1 MMITKMSQ
9 LVDLAKAKKKRKI
22 AVAAAGDYD
31 VLEALKN
38 AEKYNIVEPI
48 LVGIQSKIES
58 ISKEIGYDI
67 SKHDIIDVE
76 DRYEASLHATQLI
89 RDGQADLLMKGLVST
104 GILLKAV
111 VNKEHGLRTGSIIS
125 HVAIFETPNYHKLLG
140 ITDAAMN
147 VGPSFEDKIGII
159 NNAVKVFHLLGEPNP
174 KVAVCGAVE
183 TVNQRMEST
192 MHAATLSMMNKR
204 DQIRGCIIDGPL
216 ALDNA
221 ISKKA
226 AQVKNIHSDVAGDVD
241 IVVAPDINGA
251 NFLYKS
257 LIFLGGANAAAVI
270 MGAKVPI
277 VLTSRADS
285 EKIKFSSIA
294 LAAAIG

>member
-1 MMITKMSQ
+1 MITKISQ
-9 LVDLAKAKKKRKI
+9 LVDMAKAKTKRKI

-58 ISKEIGYDI
+58 ISKKIGYDI
-67 SKHDIIDVE
+67 SKHEIIDIE
-76 DRYEASLHATQLI
+76 DRYEASLKATQII
-89 RDGQADLLMKGLVST
+89 RDGEADLLMKGLVST

-125 HVAIFETPNYHKLLG
+125 HVAIFETPHYHKLLG

-294 LAAAIG
+294 LAAAIV

>member
-1 MMITKMSQ
+1 MISKLSEV
-9 LVDLAKAKKKRKI
+9 VDMAKAKRKRRI
-22 AVAAAGDYD
+22 AVAAAGDMD
-31 VLEALKN
+31 VLMALKN
-38 AEKYNIVEPI
+38 ASEAGIAEPVLVGQKDLIVEI
-48 LVGIQSKIES
+48 G
-58 ISKEIGYDI
+58 KEIDFDC
-67 SKHDIIDVE
+67 SKYEIINIT
-76 DRYEASLHATQLI
+76 DRFEASLQASQLI
-89 RDGQADLLMKGLVST
+89 REGRADILMKGLVST
-104 GILLKAV
+104 GQLLKAV
-111 VNKEHGLRTGSIIS
+111 LHKDHGLRTGNVLS
-125 HVAIFETPNYHKLLG
+125 HVAIFESPYYHKLLG

-147 VGPSFEDKIGII
+147 VSPTFEEKIDLI

-174 KVAVCGAVE
+174 KVAVVGAVE
-183 TVNQRMEST
+183 TVNMRMEST

-204 DQIRGCIIDGPL
+204 QQITGCTIDGPL

-226 AQVKNIHSDVAGDVD
+226 AKIKGIESDVAGNVD

-251 NFLYKS
+251 NFLYKA
-257 LIFLGGANAAAVI
+257 LNFLGGAQTAAVI

-285 EKIKFSSIA
+285 EKSKFLSIS

>member
-1 MMITKMSQ
+1 MITKISQ
-9 LVDLAKAKKKRKI
+9 LVDMAKAKKKRRI

-38 AEKYNIVEPI
+38 AEKYNIVEPV
-48 LVGIQSKIES
+48 LVGIQSKIEA

-67 SKHDIIDVE
+67 SKHEIIDVE
-76 DRYEASLHATQLI
+76 DRYEASLKATQII
-89 RDGQADLLMKGLVST
+89 RDGDADLLMKGLVST

-125 HVAIFETPNYHKLLG
+125 HVAIFESPNYHKLLG
-140 ITDAAMN
+140 LTDAAMN
-147 VGPSFEDKIGII
+147 VAPTFEDKIGII
-159 NNAVKVFHLLGEPNP
+159 NNAVKVFHLLGETNP
-174 KVAVCGAVE
+174 KVAVVGAVE

-204 DQIRGCIIDGPL
+204 EQIKGCLIDGPL

-226 AQVKNIHSDVAGDVD
+226 AKVKNIHSDVAGDVD

>member
-1 MMITKMSQ
+1 MITKLSEVVEM
-9 LVDLAKAKKKRKI
+9 AKAKKKRRI
-22 AVAAAGDYD
+22 AVAAAGDPD

-38 AEKYNIVEPI
+38 AENEGIIEPV
-48 LVGIQSKIES
+48 LVGEKPRIL
-58 ISKEIGYDI
+58 EICKNIGLDCGKYE
-67 SKHDIIDVE
+67 IIDIP
-76 DRYEASLHATQLI
+76 DRFEASLMASQLI
-89 RDGQADLLMKGLVST
+89 REGRAEILMKGMVST
-104 GILLKAV
+104 GQLLKAV
-111 VNKEHGLRTGSIIS
+111 LNKEHGLRKGSVLS
-125 HVAIFETPNYHKLLG
+125 HVAVFESPYYHKLLG

-147 VGPSFEDKIGII
+147 VAPTFEEKISII
-159 NNAVKVFHLLGEPNP
+159 NNAVEVFHLLGETNP
-174 KVAVCGAVE
+174 KVAVVGAVE

-204 DQIRGCIIDGPL
+204 QQIKGCVIDGPL

-221 ISKKA
+221 VSKKA
-226 AQVKNIHSDVAGDVD
+226 AEVKGIESEVAGNVD

-251 NFLYKS
+251 NFLYKA
-257 LIFLGGANAAAVI
+257 LNFLGGAETAAVI

-285 EKIKFSSIA
+285 EKSKFLSIA

>member
-1 MMITKMSQ
+1 MITKISQ
-9 LVDLAKAKKKRKI
+9 LVDMAKAKTKRRI

-38 AEKYNIVEPI
+38 AEKYNIVEPV
-48 LVGIQSKIES
+48 LVGIQSKIEA

-67 SKHDIIDVE
+67 SKHEIIDVE
-76 DRYEASLHATQLI
+76 DRYEASLKATQII
-89 RDGQADLLMKGLVST
+89 RDGDADLLMKGLVST

-125 HVAIFETPNYHKLLG
+125 HVAVFETPNYHKLLG

-147 VGPSFEDKIGII
+147 VAPTFEDKIGII

-174 KVAVCGAVE
+174 KVAVVGAVE

-204 DQIRGCIIDGPL
+204 EQIKGCIIDGPL

-226 AQVKNIHSDVAGDVD
+226 AKVKNIHSDVAGDVD

>member
-1 MMITKMSQ
+1 M
-9 LVDLAKAKKKRKI
+9 AKAKRKRKI
-22 AVAAAGDYD
+22 AVAMAGDYD

-38 AEKYNIVEPI
+38 AEEYDIIDPI
-48 LVGIQSKIES
+48 FVGVQSKIET

-67 SKHDIIDVE
+67 SKHEIINVE
-76 DRYEASLHATQLI
+76 DRFEASLRATQLI
-89 RDGQADLLMKGLVST
+89 RDGEADLLMKGLVST

-125 HVAIFETPNYHKLLG
+125 HVAIFETPQYHKLLG

-147 VGPSFEDKIGII
+147 VAPTFEDKISII
-159 NNAVKVFHLLGEPNP
+159 KNAVQVFHKLGEPNP

-204 DQIRGCIIDGPL
+204 DQITGCLIDGPL

-257 LIFLGGANAAAVI
+257 LIFLGAANAAAVI

-285 EKIKFSSIA
+285 EKIKFNSIA

>member
-1 MMITKMSQ
+1 MITKLAE
-9 LVDLAKAKKKRKI
+9 LVEMAKSKRKRKI

-38 AEKYNIVEPI
+38 ADEHDIVEPV
-48 LVGIQSKIES
+48 LVGEKAKIEK
-58 ISKEIGYDI
+58 ICAEIGYNI
-67 SKHDIIDVE
+67 ERYSIIDIE
-76 DRYEASLHATQLI
+76 DKFQASLKASQLI
-89 RDGQADLLMKGLVST
+89 REGKADLLMKGLVST
-104 GILLKAV
+104 GQLLKAV
-111 VNKEHGLRTGSIIS
+111 LNKEYGLRKGDILS
-125 HVAIFETPNYHKLLG
+125 HVAIFESPYYHKLLG

-147 VGPSFEDKIGII
+147 VAPNFEEKIALI
-159 NNAVKVFHLLGEPNP
+159 NNAVEVFHLLGEKNP
-174 KVAVCGAVE
+174 KVAVVGAVE

-204 DQIRGCIIDGPL
+204 QQIRGCTIDGPL

-221 ISKKA
+221 VSKKA
-226 AQVKNIHSDVAGDVD
+226 AEVKNIQSEVAGNVD

-257 LIFLGGANAAAVI
+257 LNFLGGASTAAVI

-285 EKIKFSSIA
+285 EKTKFLSIS

>member
-1 MMITKMSQ
+1 MIQKLAEVVEM
-9 LVDLAKAKKKRKI
+9 AKAKRKRKI
-22 AVAAAGDYD
+22 AVAAAADYD

-38 AEKYNIVEPI
+38 AEKNGIVEPV
-48 LVGIQSKIES
+48 LVGIKPKIEK
-58 ISKEIGYDI
+58 ICQEIDYDI
-67 SKHDIIDVE
+67 SKYEIIHVE
-76 DRYEASLHATQLI
+76 DKFQASLQAAQLI
-89 RDGQADLLMKGLVST
+89 REGRADILMKGMVST
-104 GILLKAV
+104 GQLLKAV
-111 VNKEHGLRTGSIIS
+111 LDKEHGLRKGSILS
-125 HVAIFETPNYHKLLG
+125 HVAIFESPYYHKLLG

-147 VGPSFEDKIGII
+147 VAPTFEDKISLI
-159 NNAVKVFHLLGEPNP
+159 NNAVELFHLLGEPNP
-174 KVAVCGAVE
+174 KVAVVGAVE

-204 DQIRGCIIDGPL
+204 QQITGCIIDGPL

-221 ISKKA
+221 VSKKA
-226 AQVKNIHSDVAGDVD
+226 AQVKNIESDVAGNVD

-251 NFLYKS
+251 NFLYKA
-257 LIFLGGANAAAVI
+257 LNFLGGASTAAVI

-285 EKIKFSSIA
+285 ERSKFLSIS

>member
-1 MMITKMSQ
+1 MITKISQ
-9 LVDLAKAKKKRKI
+9 LIDMAKAKRKRKI
-22 AVAAAGDYD
+22 AVAMAGDYD

-38 AEKYNIVEPI
+38 AEEYDIIDPI
-48 LVGIQSKIES
+48 FVGVQSKIET

-67 SKHDIIDVE
+67 SKHEIINVE
-76 DRYEASLHATQLI
+76 DRFEASLRATQLI
-89 RDGQADLLMKGLVST
+89 RDGEADLLMKGLVST

-125 HVAIFETPNYHKLLG
+125 HVAIFETPQYHKLLG

-147 VGPSFEDKIGII
+147 VAPTFEDKISII
-159 NNAVKVFHLLGEPNP
+159 KNAVQVFHKLGEPNP

-204 DQIRGCIIDGPL
+204 DQITGCLIDGPL

-257 LIFLGGANAAAVI
+257 LIFLGAANAAAVI

-285 EKIKFSSIA
+285 EKIKFNSIA

>member
-1 MMITKMSQ
+1 MITKISQ
-9 LVDLAKAKKKRKI
+9 LVDMAKAKRKRKI
-22 AVAAAGDYD
+22 AVAMAGDYD

-38 AEKYNIVEPI
+38 AEEYDIIDPI
-48 LVGIQSKIES
+48 FVGVQSKIET

-67 SKHDIIDVE
+67 SKHEIIHVE
-76 DRYEASLHATQLI
+76 DRFEASLRATQLI
-89 RDGQADLLMKGLVST
+89 RDGEADLLMKGLVST

-111 VNKEHGLRTGSIIS
+111 VNKEHGLRMGSIIS
-125 HVAIFETPNYHKLLG
+125 HVAIFETPQYHKLLG

-147 VGPSFEDKIGII
+147 VAPTFEDKISII
-159 NNAVKVFHLLGEPNP
+159 KNAVQVFHKLGEPNP

-204 DQIRGCIIDGPL
+204 DQITGCLIDGPL

-257 LIFLGGANAAAVI
+257 LIFLGAANAAAVI

-285 EKIKFSSIA
+285 EKIKFNSIA

>member
-1 MMITKMSQ
+1 MITKISQ
-9 LVDLAKAKKKRKI
+9 LVDMAKAKTKRKI

-48 LVGIQSKIES
+48 LVGIQSKIEA

-67 SKHDIIDVE
+67 SKHEIIDVE
-76 DRYEASLHATQLI
+76 DRYEASLKATQLI
-89 RDGQADLLMKGLVST
+89 RDGEADLLMKGLVST

-125 HVAIFETPNYHKLLG
+125 HVAIFETPHYHKLLG

>member
-1 MMITKMSQ
+1 MMITKMTQ
-9 LVDLAKAKKKRKI
+9 LVELAKAKKKRRI

-67 SKHDIIDVE
+67 SKHDIIDIE

-104 GILLKAV
+104 GVLLKAV

-159 NNAVKVFHLLGEPNP
+159 NNAVRVFHLLGESNP

-204 DQIRGCIIDGPL
+204 DQIKGCIIDGPL

>member
-1 MMITKMSQ
+1 MITKLSEVVEM
-9 LVDLAKAKKKRKI
+9 AKAKKKRRI
-22 AVAAAGDYD
+22 AVAAAGDPD
-31 VLEALKN
+31 VLHALKN
-38 AEKYNIVEPI
+38 AESEGIVEPV
-48 LVGIQSKIES
+48 LVGEKPRILEICKKIGLDCGKYE
-58 ISKEIGYDI
+58 
-67 SKHDIIDVE
+67 IIDIP
-76 DRYEASLHATQLI
+76 DRFEASLMASQLI
-89 RDGQADLLMKGLVST
+89 REGRAEILMKGMVST
-104 GILLKAV
+104 GQLLKAV
-111 VNKEHGLRTGSIIS
+111 LNKEHGLRKGGVLS
-125 HVAIFETPNYHKLLG
+125 HVAVFESPYYHKLLG

-147 VGPSFEDKIGII
+147 VAPTFEEKISII
-159 NNAVKVFHLLGEPNP
+159 NNAVEVFHLLGEPNP
-174 KVAVCGAVE
+174 KVAVVGAVE

-204 DQIRGCIIDGPL
+204 QQIKGCVIDGPL

-221 ISKKA
+221 VSKKA
-226 AQVKNIHSDVAGDVD
+226 AEVKGIDSEVAGNVD

-257 LIFLGGANAAAVI
+257 LNFLGGASTSAVI

-285 EKIKFSSIA
+285 EKSKFLSIS

>member
-1 MMITKMSQ
+1 MITKLSE
-9 LVDLAKAKKKRKI
+9 LVDIAKAKNKRRI
-22 AVAAAGDYD
+22 AVAAAGDAD

-38 AEKYNIVEPI
+38 AEQHNIVEPI
-48 LVGIQSKIES
+48 LVGVKSRILDIC
-58 ISKEIGYDI
+58 KEINFDC
-67 SKHDIIDVE
+67 SKYEIIDIE
-76 DRYEASLHATQLI
+76 DKFEASLQASQLI
-89 RDGQADLLMKGLVST
+89 REGRAQILMKGMVST
-104 GILLKAV
+104 GQLLKAV
-111 VNKEHGLRTGSIIS
+111 LDKEQGLRTGSVLS
-125 HVAIFETPNYHKLLG
+125 HVAIFESPYYHKLLG

-147 VGPSFEDKIGII
+147 VAPTFDEKIHII
-159 NNAVKVFHLLGEPNP
+159 NNSVKVFHLLGETNP
-174 KVAVCGAVE
+174 KVAVVGAVE

-204 DQIRGCIIDGPL
+204 QQIKGCTIDGPL

-226 AQVKNIHSDVAGDVD
+226 AQVKNIESDVAGNVD

-251 NFLYKS
+251 NFLYKA
-257 LIFLGGANAAAVI
+257 LNFLGGAQTAAVI

-285 EKIKFSSIA
+285 EKSKFVSIP

>member
-1 MMITKMSQ
+1 MITKISQ
-9 LVDLAKAKKKRKI
+9 LVEMAQAKRKRKI
-22 AVAAAGDYD
+22 AVAMAGDYD

-38 AEKYNIVEPI
+38 AENYNIVDPI
-48 LVGIQSKIES
+48 LVGVQSNIES

-67 SKHDIIDVE
+67 SKHEIINVE
-76 DRYEASLHATQLI
+76 DRFEASLKATQLI
-89 RDGQADLLMKGLVST
+89 RDGEADLLMKGLVST

-125 HVAIFETPNYHKLLG
+125 HVAVFETPQYHKLLG

-147 VGPSFEDKIGII
+147 VAPTFEDKISII
-159 NNAVKVFHLLGEPNP
+159 KNAVEVFHKLGEPNP

-204 DQIRGCIIDGPL
+204 DQITGCLIDGPL

-257 LIFLGGANAAAVI
+257 LIFLGAANAAAVI

-285 EKIKFSSIA
+285 EKIKFNSIA

>member
-1 MMITKMSQ
+1 MITKISE
-9 LVDLAKAKKKRKI
+9 LIDLAKAKTKRRI
-22 AVAAAGDYD
+22 AVAAAGDYE

-38 AEKYNIVEPI
+38 AEQYDIVEPLLI
-48 LVGIQSKIES
+48 GIQSKIES

-67 SKHDIIDVE
+67 SKHEIIDVE
-76 DRYEASLHATQLI
+76 DRYEASLQATQLI
-89 RDGQADLLMKGLVST
+89 REGHADLLMKGLVST
-104 GILLKAV
+104 GVLLKAV

-125 HVAIFETPNYHKLLG
+125 HVAIFETPHYHKLLG
-140 ITDAAMN
+140 LTDAAMN
-147 VGPSFEDKIGII
+147 VAPTFEDKIGII
-159 NNAVKVFHLLGEPNP
+159 NNAVKVFHLLGEKNP
-174 KVAVCGAVE
+174 KVAVVGAVE

-226 AQVKNIHSDVAGDVD
+226 AKVKNIHSDVAGDVD

>member
-1 MMITKMSQ
+1 MITKISQ
-9 LVDLAKAKKKRKI
+9 LVDMAKAKRKRKI
-22 AVAAAGDYD
+22 AVAMAGDYD

-38 AEKYNIVEPI
+38 AEEYDIVDPI
-48 LVGIQSKIES
+48 LVGVQSKIEA

-67 SKHDIIDVE
+67 SKHEIINVE
-76 DRYEASLHATQLI
+76 DRFEASLMATQLI
-89 RDGQADLLMKGLVST
+89 RDGKADLLMKGLVST

-125 HVAIFETPNYHKLLG
+125 HVAVFETPQYHKLLG

-147 VGPSFEDKIGII
+147 VAPTFEDKISII
-159 NNAVKVFHLLGEPNP
+159 KNAVEVFHKLGEPNP

-204 DQIRGCIIDGPL
+204 DQITGCLIDGPL

-241 IVVAPDINGA
+241 IIVAPDINGA

-257 LIFLGGANAAAVI
+257 LIFLGAANAAAVI

-285 EKIKFSSIA
+285 EKIKFNSIA

>member
-1 MMITKMSQ
+1 MIRKLSE
-9 LVDLAKAKKKRKI
+9 LVDLAKAKRKRKI

-38 AEKYNIVEPI
+38 AEENNIVEPVLI
-48 LVGIQSKIES
+48 GIKANIER
-58 ISKEIGYDI
+58 ISGEIGYDI
-67 SKHDIIDVE
+67 SKHEIIDIE
-76 DRYEASLHATQLI
+76 DRLEASLHATQMI
-89 RDGQADLLMKGLVST
+89 RDGHADILMKGLVST

-111 VNKEHGLRTGSIIS
+111 VNKEQGLRKGGVIS
-125 HVAIFETPNYHKLLG
+125 HVAIFESPYYHKLLG

-147 VGPSFEDKIGII
+147 VAPTFEDKIALI
-159 NNAVKVFHLLGEPNP
+159 NNAVEVFHLLGEPNP
-174 KVAVCGAVE
+174 KVAVVGAVE

-204 DQIRGCIIDGPL
+204 FQIKGCTIDGPL

-226 AQVKNIHSDVAGDVD
+226 AELKGIESEVAGNVD

-251 NFLYKS
+251 NFLYKA
-257 LIFLGGANAAAVI
+257 LNFLGGATTAAVI

-285 EKIKFSSIA
+285 EKIKFYSIA
-294 LAAAIG
+294 LSAAIG

>member
-1 MMITKMSQ
+1 MITKLSEVVEM
-9 LVDLAKAKKKRKI
+9 AKAKKKRRI
-22 AVAAAGDYD
+22 AVAAAGDPD

-38 AEKYNIVEPI
+38 AENEGIIEPV
-48 LVGIQSKIES
+48 LVGEKPRIL
-58 ISKEIGYDI
+58 EICKNIGLDCGKYE
-67 SKHDIIDVE
+67 IIDIP
-76 DRYEASLHATQLI
+76 DRFEASLMASQLI
-89 RDGQADLLMKGLVST
+89 REGRAEILMKGMVST
-104 GILLKAV
+104 GQLLKAV
-111 VNKEHGLRTGSIIS
+111 LNKEHGLRKGGVLS
-125 HVAIFETPNYHKLLG
+125 HVAVFESPYYHKLLG

-147 VGPSFEDKIGII
+147 VAPTFEEKISII
-159 NNAVKVFHLLGEPNP
+159 NNAVEVFHLLGETNP
-174 KVAVCGAVE
+174 KVAVVGAVE

-204 DQIRGCIIDGPL
+204 QQIKGCVIDGPL

-221 ISKKA
+221 VSKKA
-226 AQVKNIHSDVAGDVD
+226 AEVKGIESEVAGNVD

-251 NFLYKS
+251 NFLYKA
-257 LIFLGGANAAAVI
+257 LNFLGGAETAAVI

-285 EKIKFSSIA
+285 EKSKFLSIA

>member
-1 MMITKMSQ
+1 MIRKLSE
-9 LVDLAKAKKKRKI
+9 LVDLAKAKRKRKI

-38 AEKYNIVEPI
+38 AEENNIVEPVLI
-48 LVGIQSKIES
+48 GIKSNIEKIS
-58 ISKEIGYDI
+58 GEIGYDI
-67 SKHDIIDVE
+67 SKHEIIDIE
-76 DRYEASLHATQLI
+76 DRLEASLHATQMI
-89 RDGQADLLMKGLVST
+89 RDGHADILMKGLVST

-111 VNKEHGLRTGSIIS
+111 VNKEHGLRKGGVIS
-125 HVAIFETPNYHKLLG
+125 HVAIFESPYYHKLLG

-147 VGPSFEDKIGII
+147 VAPTFEDKIALI
-159 NNAVKVFHLLGEPNP
+159 NNAVEVFHLLGEPNP
-174 KVAVCGAVE
+174 KVAVVGAVE

-204 DQIRGCIIDGPL
+204 FQIKGCIIDGPL

-226 AQVKNIHSDVAGDVD
+226 AELKGIESDVAGNVD

-251 NFLYKS
+251 NFLYKA
-257 LIFLGGANAAAVI
+257 LNFLGGATTAAVI

-285 EKIKFSSIA
+285 EKIKFYSIA
-294 LAAAIG
+294 LSAAIG